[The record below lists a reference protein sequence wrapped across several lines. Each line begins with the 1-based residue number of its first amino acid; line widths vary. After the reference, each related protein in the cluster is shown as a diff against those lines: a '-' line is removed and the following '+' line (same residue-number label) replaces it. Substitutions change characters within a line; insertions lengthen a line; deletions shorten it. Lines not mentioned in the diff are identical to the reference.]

1 MIIVSLELKI
11 VTKIFH
17 TKGEVMTVKDNIRKI
32 MSKRK
37 KWRSYEI
44 LEILENMSGFRS
56 ESNLTRRLREMDDV
70 SCVKEFKM
78 VENKHGKLIKKP
90 IWFYQL
96 G

>member
-1 MIIVSLELKI
+1 
-11 VTKIFH
+11 
-17 TKGEVMTVKDNIRKI
+17 MTVKDNIRKI

-37 KWRSYEI
+37 KWRSYEV
-44 LEILENMSGFRS
+44 LEVLENMSVFIS

-70 SCVKEFKM
+70 SCTKEFKM
-78 VENKHGKLIKKP
+78 VENKNGKLIKKP

>member
-1 MIIVSLELKI
+1 
-11 VTKIFH
+11 
-17 TKGEVMTVKDNIRKI
+17 MTVKDNIRKI

-37 KWRSYEI
+37 KWRSYEV
-44 LEILENMSGFRS
+44 LEILENMSS

-70 SCVKEFKM
+70 SCTKEFKM

>member
-1 MIIVSLELKI
+1 
-11 VTKIFH
+11 
-17 TKGEVMTVKDNIRKI
+17 

-37 KWRSYEI
+37 KWRSYEV
-44 LEILENMSGFRS
+44 LEVLENMSVFIS

-70 SCVKEFKM
+70 SCTKEFKM
-78 VENKHGKLIKKP
+78 VENKNGKLIKKP

>member
-1 MIIVSLELKI
+1 
-11 VTKIFH
+11 
-17 TKGEVMTVKDNIRKI
+17 MTVKENIREI

-37 KWRSYEI
+37 KWRSYEV
-44 LEILENMSGFRS
+44 LEVLENMSVFIS

-70 SCVKEFKM
+70 SCTKEFKM
-78 VENKHGKLIKKP
+78 VQNKNGKLIKKT

>member
-1 MIIVSLELKI
+1 
-11 VTKIFH
+11 
-17 TKGEVMTVKDNIRKI
+17 MTVKDNIRKI

-37 KWRSYEI
+37 KWRSYEV
-44 LEILENMSGFRS
+44 LEILENMSVFIS

-70 SCVKEFKM
+70 SCTKEFKM
-78 VENKHGKLIKKP
+78 VENKNGKLIKKP

>member
-1 MIIVSLELKI
+1 
-11 VTKIFH
+11 
-17 TKGEVMTVKDNIRKI
+17 MTVKDNIRKI

-37 KWRSYEI
+37 KWRSYEV
-44 LEILENMSGFRS
+44 LEILENMSVFIS

-70 SCVKEFKM
+70 SCTKEFKM